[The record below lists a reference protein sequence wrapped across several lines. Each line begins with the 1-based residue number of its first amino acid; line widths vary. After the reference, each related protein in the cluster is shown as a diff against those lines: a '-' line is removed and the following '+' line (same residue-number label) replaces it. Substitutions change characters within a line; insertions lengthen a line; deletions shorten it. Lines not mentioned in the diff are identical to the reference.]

1 MNKKEYLSYII
12 IILFIVLIPFLVVS
26 SKEFAGVDAQ
36 IEGVLGNINPQ
47 YIPWFNPVL
56 PELSGEMET
65 FLFSVQAG
73 FGAGVVGYVLGYL
86 RGRRVGQNI
95 KFTGR

>member
-1 MNKKEYLSYII
+1 MNRKGYISFVIVI
-12 IILFIVLIPFLVVS
+12 IFIVLIPFLVVS

-36 IEGVLGNINPQ
+36 IEGVLGSINPQ
-47 YIPWFNPVL
+47 YVPWFNPVL

-65 FLFSVQAG
+65 FLFSIQAG
-73 FGAGVVGYVLGYL
+73 FGAGVVGYILGYL

-95 KFTGR
+95 KFTSR

>member
-1 MNKKEYLSYII
+1 MNKKQYMSCII
-12 IILFIVLIPFLVVS
+12 IIFLLVIIPFLAVS

-47 YIPWFNPVL
+47 YIPWFNPIL

-65 FLFSVQAG
+65 FLFSIQAG
-73 FGAGVVGYVLGYL
+73 FGAGVIGYVLGYL

-95 KFTGR
+95 KFTSR